1 MENLID
7 TIMSYEV
14 GFYVLVFLDLI
25 YLLLKGGRALFT
37 FLVSKTKTKKDD
49 EIVAK
54 IYEVLDKY
62 KKMFAKASSQVDKN
76 KKKKEV

>member
-25 YLLLKGGRALFT
+25 YLLLKGGRTLFT

-62 KKMFAKASSQVDKN
+62 KAVFAKASSQVDKN